1 MDAIAGWNSFDNAQK
16 QAALEAAAKR
26 KEEHEL
32 LYARAARVV
41 DSAASLANTPPTEV
55 VSSKHPEIMLVLVDT
70 QTL

>member
-55 VSSKHPEIMLVLVDT
+55 VSSTHPEIMLVLVDT